1 MASISLI
8 EFARSW
14 WEEEYYACRGV
25 ARSSS
30 KIVKSIIFI
39 PLFASISQKT
49 LSSLSLLLSVNTL
62 RVPFRFGSLGLS
74 GRKLQLTCDDH
85 YESIQFSPEVTL
97 RLMRDALL
105 LPISSHSWNFSHL
118 FFCSLFFVL
127 CLRGERCR

>member
-1 MASISLI
+1 MGGG
-8 EFARSW
+8 
-14 WEEEYYACRGV
+14 GV
-25 ARSSS
+25 LCMSRSSEEFLENS
-30 KIVKSIIFI
+30 QIDNFYSTFCFYLAEDT
-39 PLFASISQKT
+39 LF
-49 LSSLSLLLSVNTL
+49 SLSLLLSVNTL

-118 FFCSLFFVL
+118 FFLFSVFRSLPAGRTMSINAFGDKSV
-127 CLRGERCR
+127 

>member
-1 MASISLI
+1 MS
-8 EFARSW
+8 
-14 WEEEYYACRGV
+14 
-25 ARSSS
+25 RSSEEFLENS
-30 KIVKSIIFI
+30 QIDNFYSTFCFYLAEDT
-39 PLFASISQKT
+39 LF
-49 LSSLSLLLSVNTL
+49 SLSLLLSVNTL

-118 FFCSLFFVL
+118 FFLFSVFRSLPAGRTMSINAFGDKSV
-127 CLRGERCR
+127 